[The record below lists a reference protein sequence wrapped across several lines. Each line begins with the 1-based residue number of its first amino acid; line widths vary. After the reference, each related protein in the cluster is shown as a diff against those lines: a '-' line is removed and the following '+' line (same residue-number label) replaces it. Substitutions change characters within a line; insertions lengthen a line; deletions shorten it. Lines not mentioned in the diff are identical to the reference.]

1 MKIKLRARVKALN
14 VTDTG
19 LILKLDP
26 TERYESDGK
35 TVFAVTRLEGRNA
48 NATGNDVGKCVFGEA
63 LREVTYYEYG
73 EPLQVAVCHEVCQ
86 ADKKEKE
93 CKKITGAAF
102 ANVIPSLASREA
114 TFALEWEAKSKS
126 WIVKE
131 IEFHF

>member
-35 TVFAVTRLEGRNA
+35 TVFAVTRLDENSDKGS
-48 NATGNDVGKCVFGEA
+48 NDGIDKDGFGEA

-102 ANVIPSLASREA
+102 ANVILSLASREA

>member
-35 TVFAVTRLEGRNA
+35 TVFAVTRLDENSG
-48 NATGNDVGKCVFGEA
+48 TESNDGIDKDGFGEA

-73 EPLQVAVCHEVCQ
+73 EVSESGV
-86 ADKKEKE
+86 E
-93 CKKITGAAF
+93 CTVSGDAF
-102 ANVIPSLASREA
+102 KNVIPSLASREA

>member
-1 MKIKLRARVKALN
+1 MKIKLRARVKTLN
-14 VTDTG
+14 VTG
-19 LILKLDP
+19 NSLILKLDP

-35 TVFAVTRLEGRNA
+35 TVFAVTRLDENSG
-48 NATGNDVGKCVFGEA
+48 TESNDGIDKDGFGEA

-73 EPLQVAVCHEVCQ
+73 KVRESGVKCTTVS
-86 ADKKEKE
+86 
-93 CKKITGAAF
+93 GAAF
-102 ANVIPSLASREA
+102 KNVIPSLASREA